1 MSDHYAVCLS
11 VSQGKYEATAAA
23 HLLYADDRTET
34 MMKIEWPVMPPQ
46 TQPENAG
53 EWLFHVLEDLVTNFD
68 AHQVMSAETG
78 PRGDRKGTGHAS

>member
-11 VSQGKYEATAAA
+11 VSQGTYEATATA
-23 HLLYADDRTET
+23 HLLYADDHRET

-46 TQPENAG
+46 SDPENAG

-68 AHQVMSAETG
+68 AHQVMSAESG
-78 PRGDRKGTGHAS
+78 PRGGGKEGRRAS